1 VVEEE
6 MAVEAAKEE
15 VEEGEGEGAT
25 AALVIM
31 EEGDQEALEAQVE
44 TERPAVTVVAA

>member
-6 MAVEAAKEE
+6 MAVWAAKEDLE
-15 VEEGEGEGAT
+15 PVEGEGAT
-25 AALVIM
+25 VALVIM

-44 TERPAVTVVAA
+44 TERPVVTVVAA

>member
-6 MAVEAAKEE
+6 MAVQAAEEE
-15 VEEGEGEGAT
+15 VEDLEGEGAP
-25 AALVIM
+25 AALVTM

-44 TERPAVTVVAA
+44 AERPAVMVVAA